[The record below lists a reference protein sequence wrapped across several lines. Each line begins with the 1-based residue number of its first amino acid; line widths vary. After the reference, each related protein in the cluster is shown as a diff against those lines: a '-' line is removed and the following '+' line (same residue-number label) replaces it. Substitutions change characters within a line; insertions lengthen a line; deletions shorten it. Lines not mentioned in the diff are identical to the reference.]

1 MEEEKKMGLTAL
13 VSQHEDQLEED
24 GAAPFEHHVTPVPT
38 QVLARLDR
46 FASTSLLATGLAHE
60 IANPLSSLLAA
71 LDWTHERVE
80 RMRQRGSA
88 DATQIDRLL
97 PDIEL
102 ALVSAQAMAAL
113 VRDFQLFLRPDEIT
127 PVIGSIE
134 VKPAVERALQMARA
148 RLGAVAPISTELGEA
163 PPVRIP
169 STRITQIVLNLLLNA
184 ADVLA
189 ERPWSANQ
197 VTVRLATADGRAV
210 IEVCDNGPG
219 VTPEARRH
227 LFEPGH
233 STKMA
238 ASASASGTSLGLGL
252 AISRQLAR
260 LSGGDV
266 TVTCPPGAGTLFKVV
281 LPPAS

>member
-1 MEEEKKMGLTAL
+1 MGLTAL
-13 VSQHEDQLEED
+13 VSQHEDQLQED

-71 LDWTHERVE
+71 LDWTHERVG

-88 DATQIDRLL
+88 DAAQIDRLI

-127 PVIGSIE
+127 PVLGSVE

-148 RLGAVAPISTELGEA
+148 RLGSVAPVSTELGEA

-169 STRITQIVLNLLLNA
+169 STRITQIVLEPA
-184 ADVLA
+184 AQRRRRAGGPSV
-189 ERPWSANQ
+189 ERQP
-197 VTVRLATADGRAV
+197 GRGAPR
-210 IEVCDNGPG
+210 DRGRPRGHRGARQRPG
-219 VTPEARRH
+219 H
-227 LFEPGH
+227 EPGGAPPPVRARPQH
-233 STKMA
+233 Q
-238 ASASASGTSLGLGL
+238 GDRQHQGVRYVVLGLGL

-266 TVTCPPGAGTLFKVV
+266 TVTCPPGAGTVFRVV

>member
-13 VSQHEDQLEED
+13 VSQHEDQVQS
-24 GAAPFEHHVTPVPT
+24 GTAPFEHHVTPVRT

-46 FASTSLLATGLAHE
+46 FATTSLLATGLAHE

-71 LDWTHERVE
+71 LDWTHERVG

-88 DATQIDRLL
+88 DAVQIDRLI

-113 VRDFQLFLRPDEIT
+113 VRDFQLFLRPDETT
-127 PVIGSIE
+127 PVLGSVE
-134 VKPAVERALQMARA
+134 VRPAVERALQMARA
-148 RLGAVAPISTELGEA
+148 RLGSVAPVSTELGEA

-189 ERPWSANQ
+189 DRPWSANQ
-197 VTVRLATADGRAV
+197 VTVRLATADRRAV
-210 IEVCDNGPG
+210 IEVRDNGPG
-219 VTPEARRH
+219 MTPEARRH

-233 STKMA
+233 SSKA
-238 ASASASGTSLGLGL
+238 GSANASGTSLGLGL

-266 TVTCPPGAGTLFKVV
+266 TVSCPPSGGTLFKVV